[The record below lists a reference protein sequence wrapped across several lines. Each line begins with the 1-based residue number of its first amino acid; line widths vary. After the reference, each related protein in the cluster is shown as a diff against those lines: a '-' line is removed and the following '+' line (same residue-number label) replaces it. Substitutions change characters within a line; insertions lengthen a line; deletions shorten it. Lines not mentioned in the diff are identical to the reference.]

1 MAQQKYVALKHPY
14 PTIIDKIKKYGYDP
28 KQLHHIVRMKMFI
41 ERYIN
46 GEPYS
51 KCLIESE
58 ENRKFLIDIKNGNY
72 SLEQAEQ
79 MAKIYNDSAY
89 AIGKSWHKK
98 RKSNKSN
105 GY

>member
-1 MAQQKYVALKHPY
+1 
-14 PTIIDKIKKYGYDP
+14 
-28 KQLHHIVRMKMFI
+28 MKMFI

-46 GEPYS
+46 GESYS

-79 MAKIYNDSAY
+79 MAKIYNDSVY
-89 AIGKSWHKK
+89 AIGKTGIKK
-98 RKSNKSN
+98 ENQTNQMVIKILQDIQVVAITRYLKGELLN
-105 GY
+105 G